1 MSSIIGKNI
10 IISIFG
16 ESHSSAIGVTIDG
29 IPAGISIDMAELIKF
44 LGRRSPGKTSLTS
57 SRKEADIPSF
67 ISGIKDGITCGTPIT
82 AIIYNQDINR
92 SDYNIISDRPR
103 PGHADYTSHIKYKGF
118 EDFSGGGHNSGRLTA
133 PLCVAGGILIQAL
146 SKIGIE
152 IFTEIV
158 EIGGKN
164 NKFDEAIEKAVKS
177 KDSVGGIVR
186 CVVKGVPA
194 GYGDPI
200 FDGIENQ
207 ISKIIF
213 GIPAVKGIEFGAGF
227 ESTRL
232 KGSEMNDEFYY
243 DENDEVRTKTNNAG
257 GILGGITT
265 GMDIIFQVAIK
276 PTPSIALRQNT
287 IEYKSKEN
295 TIIEIKGR
303 HDPCIVPRV
312 LPCIEAGVAIV
323 IADFMR
329 EKIANHS

>member
-29 IPAGISIDMAELIKF
+29 MPAGISIDMAELIEF
-44 LGRRSPGKTSLTS
+44 LGRRSPGKSSLTS
-57 SRKEADIPSF
+57 SRKETDIPSF
-67 ISGIKDGITCGTPIT
+67 ISGIKDGITCGIPIT

-92 SDYNIISDRPR
+92 ADYNIISDMPR

-133 PLCVAGGILIQAL
+133 PLCVAGSILKQAL

-152 IFTEIV
+152 ISTEIV

-164 NKFDEAIEKAVKS
+164 NNFDEAIEKALKS

-227 ESTRL
+227 ESSRL

-312 LPCIEAGVAIV
+312 LPCIEAGAAIV

-329 EKIANHS
+329 EKIANNS